1 MSTAEKF
8 SYEEF
13 EREALIKL
21 KKGVSLE
28 GTDGVLAPLLKRLIE
43 ASLQGEME
51 SHLIEE
57 KATGTDKRNRRNGQ
71 TTKRVKT
78 HYGNVAIST
87 PRDREGTFEPELLP
101 KRQTTLGGGLDHKI
115 ISLYALGMSYSAICD
130 HLSQMYQLS
139 LSPATITSITDKILP
154 EVEQWQARSLESVYP
169 ILWLDAIHYKVRED
183 NAIKTKAVYCLIGLN
198 REGVKDLLGMY
209 IGESESAR
217 FWLSV
222 LNDIHRRGVQDVL
235 IASIDNLKGFAQ
247 AIEAVFPKTKV
258 QLCVVHQIRNSLK
271 YVAQKDRKEVV
282 SSLKEIYQANDL
294 KQAEKA
300 LFQLDLQWQSK
311 YPSMVKS
318 WLENWDR
325 LAQMFEFPDMVRK
338 LMYTT
343 NVIESFNSQL
353 RKVTKSKRVFTN
365 DQALMKLLFLV
376 QQKIYER
383 SGTISC
389 WKQIMAQLII
399 IFEDRLNVQ

>member
-1 MSTAEKF
+1 MSIDDQFNYK
-8 SYEEF
+8 EF
-13 EREALIKL
+13 EQEALSKL
-21 KKGVSLE
+21 KQGVSLE
-28 GTDGVLAPLLKRLIE
+28 GKDGVLAPLLKRLLE

-51 SHLIEE
+51 GHLLEE
-57 KATGTDKRNRRNGQ
+57 KTKDPQKKNRRNGQ
-71 TTKRVKT
+71 TTKKVKT
-78 HYGNVAIST
+78 PYGSVDIAT
-87 PRDREGTFEPELLP
+87 PRDREGTFEPEILP
-101 KRQTTLGGGLDHKI
+101 KRQTTLGDGLDHKI
-115 ISLYALGMSYSAICD
+115 ISLYALGMSYSDICD
-130 HLSQMYQLS
+130 HLSQMYQLT

-154 EVEQWQARSLESVYP
+154 EVEQWQTRSLESVYP

-209 IGESESAR
+209 IGENESAR

-222 LNDIHRRGVQDVL
+222 LNDIHRRGVQDIL

-247 AIEAVFPKTKV
+247 AIEAVFPHTKV
-258 QLCVVHQIRNSLK
+258 QLCIVHQIRNSLK
-271 YVAQKDRKEVV
+271 YVACKDRQSVV
-282 SSLKEIYQANDL
+282 SSLKEIYQANDI

-300 LFQLDLQWQSK
+300 LFQLDLHWSSK

-318 WLENWDR
+318 WMENWER
-325 LAQMFEFPDMVRK
+325 LSQMFNYPDQIRK
-338 LMYTT
+338 MIYTT
-343 NVIESFNSQL
+343 NIIESFNSQL

-376 QQKIYER
+376 QQKVYKNAGPILA
-383 SGTISC
+383 

-399 IFEDRLNVQ
+399 IFEDRMNVQ